1 MLLLMMTNQWLTPE
15 EQDVIYSSMLVVLEH
30 LQFEDPNLD
39 KLRNLHKYLSKKMT
53 REELRNIIIDLV
65 GNNILD
71 T

>member
-30 LQFEDPNLD
+30 LQFEDPNPD
-39 KLRNLHKYLSKKMT
+39 KLKNLHRYLSKKMT

-65 GNNILD
+65 GNNVLD